1 MNPSLKDWLLI
12 KKSLIIQV
20 DSVNN
25 QIIEKINDQP
35 EHDNKIFHLKE
46 EKKRLLG
53 LIERIRKEIDFQ

>member
-25 QIIEKINDQP
+25 QIIEKTKDQP

-53 LIERIRKEIDFQ
+53 LIERIRKEIDF